1 MCIRDRLAQIGMDG
15 SLKLRERLVPILTG
29 LEGDAPQTIRAIAA
43 WVVFLVRAVAE
54 GRDIADPKAEALVQA
69 VRDNPAAPVPALA
82 QHIGLGDAPQGWTR
96 AIARA
101 VADYPTNS

>member
-1 MCIRDRLAQIGMDG
+1 M
-15 SLKLRERLVPILTG
+15 
-29 LEGDAPQTIRAIAA
+29 
-43 WVVFLVRAVAE
+43 VFLSQTVAE

-69 VRDNPAAPVPALA
+69 VRDNLAAPVPALA